1 MTRDTKG
8 LPVINR
14 GNYKFS
20 INPIFINVLINVKD
34 PFQQL
39 WKSELIPTTN
49 RL

>member
-20 INPIFINVLINVKD
+20 INPNVFINVKD
-34 PFQQL
+34 PFPQL
-39 WKSELIPTTN
+39 WNSELIPTTN